1 MGIKIMN
8 KKGLEFKLA
17 FFAIIGLSMIIVAA
31 TLMLTTW
38 NTQYDSNINPDL
50 DEFNKLNDISAVA
63 EDQQSRISPQS
74 SDPGSD
80 FEARSFRGAFGII
93 NSVFSS
99 FSVLLGS
106 GGMINA
112 VAVRFGMPSFI
123 AQGIVSMMVIAIV
136 MAIVAVIFRLTR
148 RTA

>member
-17 FFAIIGLSMIIVAA
+17 LFAIVGLSMLIIAISF
-31 TLMLTTW
+31 MLTEW
-38 NTQYDSNINPDL
+38 NTRYEVGLSPDL
-50 DEFNKLNDISAVA
+50 DEFNKLDEVTDVA
-63 EDQQSRISPQS
+63 AEQQQRISPQS

-80 FEARSFRGAFGII
+80 FEARSFRGGFGII
-93 NSVFSS
+93 NSIFSS
-99 FSVLLGS
+99 FSVLFGS
-106 GGMINA
+106 GGMIESA
-112 VAVRFGMPSFI
+112 GERFGMPSYI
-123 AQGIVSMMVIAIV
+123 SQGIIVMITIAIV